1 MERKFESELAG
12 QVARRHKN
20 PIGSRARVLFM
31 TVVSC
36 AVMVAAAAAVL
47 SIQATASLGEPTEY
61 YPIFSG
67 EDYLVCADGVPTYT
81 SDAPVDDSFL
91 VKRTSALKW
100 IEFDTPGNAAVDYTK
115 VAYST
120 SVKLRDISL
129 FTDGVAGMV
138 VSDLTING
146 YTTYAPWISSV
157 SVSVNDV
164 EVMTY
169 SAVALNAVPFLVP
182 TYDADADTLSVEV
195 SLPDLSLTSVGGY
208 NADDLVSIFVMFKT
222 VEVGLLITGSEVGF
236 PDYWPLT
243 EE

>member
-20 PIGSRARVLFM
+20 PIRSRARVLFM

-47 SIQATASLGEPTEY
+47 SMQATASLGEPTEY
-61 YPIFSG
+61 KPIFYG
-67 EDYLVCADGVPTYT
+67 EDYMVLVDGVPTYA
-81 SDAPVDDSFL
+81 SVAPVDGSFL
-91 VKRTSALKW
+91 VKRTSTLKW
-100 IEFDTPGNAAVDYTK
+100 IEFDTPGNAVVDYTK

-120 SVKLRDISL
+120 SVRLKDLSL
-129 FTDGVAGMV
+129 FTDGVTGMV

-146 YTTYAPWISSV
+146 YTTYAPWIASV

-164 EVMTY
+164 EVVSY
-169 SAVALNAVPFLVP
+169 GAVALNAVPFIVP
-182 TYDADADTLSVEV
+182 VYDAVAGTLSVEV

-222 VEVGLLITGSEVGF
+222 VEVGLDITGSEIGF
-236 PDYWPLT
+236 PDYWP
-243 EE
+243 EIVE